1 MCDLVKL
8 ASRRSACT
16 FQFASLKSI
25 AMERLLIEKDRRDAG
40 PTNQSI
46 PTVLGI
52 SMRDRLDRRLAGR
65 SNSKPIPVV
74 IPCRRLAP
82 YSFAL
87 TT

>member
-16 FQFASLKSI
+16 FQFGSLKSM
-25 AMERLLIEKDRRDAG
+25 AMERLLIEADRRDAG
-40 PTNQSI
+40 PTNQSN
-46 PTVLGI
+46 PNVLGFP
-52 SMRDRLDRRLAGR
+52 MRDRRLAGR

-74 IPCRRLAP
+74 IPCRRLDP

>member
-16 FQFASLKSI
+16 FQFASLKSM
-25 AMERLLIEKDRRDAG
+25 AVKRLSIEADRRDAG
-40 PTNQSI
+40 PTNQLN
-46 PTVLGI
+46 PTVLGFPI
-52 SMRDRLDRRLAGR
+52 RERRLAGR
-65 SNSKPIPVV
+65 SNSKPIPVA
-74 IPCRRLAP
+74 IPSARLDP